1 LGAQISAQGAAQL
14 TLVCRCQLAALT
26 CNALSGA
33 LTNADQF

>member
-1 LGAQISAQGAAQL
+1 LGDQTSVQGAAQL
-14 TLVCRCQLAALT
+14 ALVCRCQLAALT

>member
-1 LGAQISAQGAAQL
+1 LCDQLSAQGAAQL
-14 TLVCRCQLAALT
+14 ALVCRCQLAALT